1 MASHITSVRYA
12 NFKRAVIHALEAF
25 TPLERLIFLISLA
38 IAAIAVLSLLYRIN
52 EHFLVSVPA
61 AGGTLREGVVG
72 TPRFVN
78 PLLATSD
85 VDRDLSTLVYRGLMR
100 TTADGSVVPDMAA
113 EYSVSPDGLTYTF
126 TLGEHFF
133 QDGTPVTSDDV
144 LFTVA
149 SAQNINL
156 KSAERV
162 AWEGVLAK
170 APDEHTVTFTL
181 KQPFAPFLASTTLGI
196 LPKHIW
202 STIPYENWAYSD
214 HNTEKAIGS
223 GPYKVQSI
231 KEKSSGTPAWYDL
244 TAVRAKNS
252 DQPYIEDIR
261 VYFYPNESALIAA
274 YKSGKVDAVGGID
287 PADAAELAQDGDTR
301 ILTAPLPRVF
311 GLFFNQSQARI
322 FAEASVRKAV
332 SLAIDRE
339 AVVASVLSGYGAA
352 ASGPIPAGSAL
363 SGTRQT
369 TASKA
374 NTAAAKAL
382 LENAGWHL
390 NASGIYEK
398 GSGKTLQLL
407 SFEISTN
414 DTPELAQAVDLIVAD
429 LAEAGIHATA
439 KVYETGSLN
448 QDIIRPRKFQ
458 ALFFG
463 EVISSQSDVYA
474 FWDSSQRID
483 PGLNITG
490 YANSSV
496 DRLLEQGLSTLD
508 EAKQANIY
516 QSFEKAIQTD
526 MPAAFVYSPSYIYA
540 VRSKLEGLSLGR
552 VGTPHDRW
560 NGIDEWYIA
569 TDKVWKLFITNK

>member
-25 TPLERLIFLISLA
+25 TPLERLVFLLSLT

-61 AGGTLREGVVG
+61 TGGTLREGVVG

-85 VDRDLSTLVYRGLMR
+85 VDRDLSALVYRGLMR
-100 TTADGSVVPDMAA
+100 TTADGNVVPDMAA

-126 TLGEHFF
+126 KLGEHFF

-149 SAQNINL
+149 SAQNVNL
-156 KSAERV
+156 KSTQRV

-202 STIPYENWAYSD
+202 SAIPYENWAYSN
-214 HNTEKAIGS
+214 HNTKKAVGS

-231 KEKSSGTPAWYDL
+231 KEKSSGAPAWYDL

-261 VYFYPNESALIAA
+261 FYFYPNESTLIAA

-287 PADAAELAQDGDTR
+287 PVDAAELAQDGDTR

-311 GLFFNQSQARI
+311 GLFFNQNQARI

-339 AVVASVLSGYGAA
+339 AVVTGVLSGYGAA
-352 ASGPIPAGSAL
+352 ANGPIPAGSAL
-363 SGTRQT
+363 SGTMQ
-369 TASKA
+369 AAPSKA

-390 NASGIYEK
+390 NADGIYEK

-508 EAKQANIY
+508 KTKQANIY

-540 VRSKLEGLSLGR
+540 VRSKLEGLSIGR
-552 VGTPHDRW
+552 VGTPNDRW
-560 NGIDEWYIA
+560 NSVYEWYIA
-569 TDKVWKLFITNK
+569 TDKVWQLFITNK